1 MYNILL
7 LTLYILVTSP
17 IKIASQLTL
26 VLLPVVFSL
35 FYTFPGLIFDL
46 GKALDFSLKTSIN
59 RVINESYENILK
71 SRKQAQRACIIE
83 LDSEIRKLPF
93 YLNTNQAHKDH
104 WTHSKWL
111 ELCESIL
118 RSRDISETIHL
129 FNTLMKERG
138 KYLKNYAKNNH
149 PFWKQ
154 KLNEYEKVLNDF
166 SNGTLQK
173 DISKMKNWL
182 KVIIHCVIN

>member
-1 MYNILL
+1 M
-7 LTLYILVTSP
+7 V
-17 IKIASQLTL
+17 
-26 VLLPVVFSL
+26 
-35 FYTFPGLIFDL
+35 
-46 GKALDFSLKTSIN
+46 
-59 RVINESYENILK
+59 RVK
-71 SRKQAQRACIIE
+71 
-83 LDSEIRKLPF
+83 
-93 YLNTNQAHKDH
+93 
-104 WTHSKWL
+104 
-111 ELCESIL
+111 ESIL

-173 DISKMKNWL
+173 DISKMKKLAKSYHPLCDQLNRIDHDYDTKIYL
-182 KVIIHCVIN
+182 LSRKKYYQYNQFD